1 MKNNEFIKVK
11 KGDFAV
17 CVKIF
22 GKNKVLGEFYQT
34 FETENNCELRKKDL
48 QEIEEYIVN
57 RSNIP
62 EEKIEFTI
70 VRVIDS
76 DNIL

>member
-22 GKNKVLGEFYQT
+22 GKSKVLGEFYEV

-48 QEIEEYIVN
+48 QEIEEFIVN
-57 RSNIP
+57 RSNIS
-62 EEKIEFTI
+62 EEKIAFTTI
-70 VRVIDS
+70 RVIDS
-76 DNIL
+76 DAIL